1 MPNIKSAKK
10 RVLVNSVKNLQNRMI
25 KSSLK
30 TALKKFELATA
41 ENDKAKASAEMGAA
55 IKATPNSSAMAT
67 QNTSKPISQKTNDA
81 KKLAPNP
88 TASPHSADLMI
99 ASTFNLD

>member
-30 TALKKFELATA
+30 TALKKFDLAIA

-55 IKATPNSSAMAT
+55 IKAIDKAAAKGVIHKNNAAHKKSSIVRKFNAMA
-67 QNTSKPISQKTNDA
+67 
-81 KKLAPNP
+81 
-88 TASPHSADLMI
+88 
-99 ASTFNLD
+99 